1 MQEVKGTFSTA
12 GANDLVT
19 GLSKEGYVVSY
30 DPRTDTC
37 EGLSFNAPDPSLK
50 TTDKFYLGL
59 TKNSPYRSEDKAPG
73 YGWENVAQTNDEALQ
88 QLMKI
93 NEESYKES
101 QKTKDSSQETAK
113 NTNDIYRTLG
123 QQYALQ
129 KQALAVDGTA
139 ANALVTM
146 AGGGGSSGLYG
157 RTAGSFWGGLSVG
170 GGGGWV
176 GTGASMS
183 GWGAQASNSIS
194 GNTGTVSIGQGA
206 MYYAEG
212 GITDHPVF
220 GVFGE
225 AGREAFV
232 PISDRSAGL
241 RILPQVMRE
250 LGVRTFATGGI
261 AGSGGLSALVESIG
275 GTTIAPVYNINGS
288 GLSSSQLAT
297 VLEKHDKKLL
307 EQVAKKTVLSARRR
321 G

>member
-1 MQEVKGTFSTA
+1 
-12 GANDLVT
+12 
-19 GLSKEGYVVSY
+19 LSKEGYVVSY

-37 EGLSFNAPDPSLK
+37 EGLSFNAPDPNLK

-59 TKNSPYRSEDKAPG
+59 TKNSPYRSEDKASG
-73 YGWENVAQTNDEALQ
+73 YGWENVAQTNDPALQ

-93 NEESYKES
+93 DEES
-101 QKTKDSSQETAK
+101 QKTSESSDQTAK
-113 NTNDIYRTLG
+113 NTQDVYRTLG

-129 KQALAVDGTA
+129 KQALAVNGAA

-146 AGGGGSSGLYG
+146 AGSSVGGTSLYG
-157 RTAGSFWGGLSVG
+157 STAGSFWGGLSIG
-170 GGGGWV
+170 GGGGSI

-183 GWGAQASNSIS
+183 GWGAQASAAASS
-194 GNTGTVSIGQGA
+194 GQSSTFGSVQW
-206 MYYAEG
+206 AEG

-232 PISDRSAGL
+232 PISDRAAGR
-241 RILPQVMRE
+241 RILPQVMKE

-261 AGSGGLSALVESIG
+261 VGSGGLSTIMESIG
-275 GTTIAPVYNINGS
+275 GTSIGQITVINHANEPVNEEK
-288 GLSSSQLAT
+288 LA
-297 VLEKHDKKLL
+297 KKIL